1 MTSVEE
7 KHLPEEALK
16 ELKRRG
22 AGEVLSVHFAW
33 FFRERVSNPP
43 LPSVAREGAL
53 VLVTKRGVL
62 VWAQRGFVF
71 IDRDRVVE
79 LEVFEGSPLR
89 LSAGAPRVS
98 IVYRGDD
105 GALHA
110 CTLVQFATAYRRLP
124 FDAREIGEALG
135 ATR

>member
-1 MTSVEE
+1 MSVEE
-7 KHLPEEALK
+7 KYLPEEALK
-16 ELKRRG
+16 ELRRRG
-22 AGEVLSVHFAW
+22 AEEVLSVHFAW
-33 FFRERVSNPP
+33 FLREMVSRPP
-43 LPSVAREGAL
+43 LPSVAKEGAL
-53 VLVTKRGVL
+53 VLVTKKGIL

-124 FDAREIGEALG
+124 FDAKEISEALE